1 MGFVRDVVSTFLILS
16 FLAFFY
22 FVFFFK
28 KILTKKQQKNI
39 LGHFEQF
46 LVKRPNTA
54 K

>member
-1 MGFVRDVVSTFLILS
+1 MGFIKDEVPTFLILS
-16 FLAFFY
+16 LLAFFY

-28 KILTKKQQKNI
+28 KIWTKKQQKNI

-46 LVKRPNTA
+46 LVKQANTA